1 MANATRSERLSATLF
16 YAVVLL
22 LAWLVYLMVRP
33 FLVPLGWA
41 AVLAVL
47 FYPWYSRLAARWG
60 TTWAALAG
68 TGAVTVILIVPS
80 LLLMSLVI
88 REGLDALQGLQNAV
102 AGGQFDWVNR
112 AWAWLSSRLG
122 QSGSDLPT
130 VLREGAGRASTA
142 LAGQL
147 GAVLRNVAV
156 FFLSLFATL
165 FALFYFFRD
174 GHAILARLG
183 QALPFDAPTNEQIL
197 EDARNLIHASVTVG
211 LLISAI
217 QGFLGGVAFAIV
229 GIGSPVFW
237 GTVMA
242 FLSLLPVVG
251 TWPVWIPAVAW
262 LFATGHTGRALA
274 LLALCAGLV
283 GNVDNVLRPL
293 LISGHARLS
302 GLVVF
307 VSVLGGVAAFGMLG
321 VILGPIIFAT
331 ATSVLDAYTRQ
342 DRPA

>member
-1 MANATRSERLSATLF
+1 MPDISRTERLSVALF
-16 YAVVLL
+16 YGVVLL
-22 LAWLVYLMVRP
+22 LVGLVYLMVRP

-60 TTWAALAG
+60 ATWAALAG

-80 LLLMSLVI
+80 LLLMSLVV
-88 REGLDALQGLQNAV
+88 REGLDALQSLQNAV

-122 QSGSDLPT
+122 QTGSDLPT
-130 VLREGAGRASTA
+130 VLREGVGRASTE
-142 LAGQL
+142 LAGTL

-156 FFLSLFATL
+156 FFFSLFATL

-174 GHAILARLG
+174 GHAIVARLG
-183 QALPFDAPTNEQIL
+183 RALPFDTATNEQIL

-211 LLISAI
+211 LFIAAI
-217 QGFLGGVAFAIV
+217 QGFMGGVAFALV
-229 GIGSPVFW
+229 GIGSPAFW

-242 FLSLLPVVG
+242 FLALLPIIG
-251 TWPVWIPAVAW
+251 TWPVWIPAVVW
-262 LFATGHTGRALA
+262 LFLSGHTVRALV

-283 GNVDNVLRPL
+283 VNVDNVLRPM

-302 GLVVF
+302 GLIVF

-331 ATSVLDAYTRQ
+331 ATSVLDVYTRQ
-342 DRPA
+342 NRRA

>member
-1 MANATRSERLSATLF
+1 MANASRTKRLSVALF
-16 YAVVLL
+16 YGVVLL
-22 LAWLVYLMVRP
+22 LAWLVYLMVSP

-41 AVLAVL
+41 AVLTVL
-47 FYPWYSRLAARWG
+47 FYPWYSRLAVRWG
-60 TTWAALAG
+60 ASWAALAG
-68 TGAVTVILIVPS
+68 TAGVTVILIVPAF
-80 LLLMSLVI
+80 LLMSLVI
-88 REGLDALQGLQNAV
+88 REGLDALQAMPNAV
-102 AGGQFDWVNR
+102 ASGQFDWVNR
-112 AWAWLSSRLG
+112 AWVWLSRRLG

-130 VLREGAGRASTA
+130 LLREGAGRASTF

-156 FFLSLFATL
+156 FLLSLFATL

-174 GHAILARLG
+174 GQVMVARLSRL
-183 QALPFDAPTNEQIL
+183 LPFDTATNEQIL

-211 LLISAI
+211 LLIAAL
-217 QGFLGGVAFAIV
+217 QGFLGGVAFALV
-229 GIGSPVFW
+229 GIGAPVFW

-251 TWPVWIPAVAW
+251 SWPVWIPAVVW
-262 LFATGHTGRALA
+262 LFATGHTGRALV

-283 GNVDNVLRPL
+283 GSVDNVLRPL
-293 LISGHARLS
+293 LISGQARLS

>member
-1 MANATRSERLSATLF
+1 MPDIGRTERLSVALF
-16 YAVVLL
+16 YGVVLL
-22 LAWLVYLMVRP
+22 LASLVYLMVRP

-47 FYPWYSRLAARWG
+47 FYPWYSRLAVRWG
-60 TTWAALAG
+60 ATWAALAG
-68 TGAVTVILIVPS
+68 TIIVTVILIVPS

-88 REGLDALQGLQNAV
+88 REGLDALQSLQNAV

-130 VLREGAGRASTA
+130 VLREGAGRASTE
-142 LAGQL
+142 LAGHL
-147 GAVLRNVAV
+147 GAVLRNIAV

-165 FALFYFFRD
+165 FSLFYFFRD
-174 GHAILARLG
+174 GHAIVARLG
-183 QALPFDAPTNEQIL
+183 RALPFDTATNEQIL

-211 LLISAI
+211 LLIAAI
-217 QGFLGGVAFAIV
+217 QGLLGGVAFALV
-229 GIGSPVFW
+229 GIGSPAFW

-242 FLSLLPVVG
+242 FLSLLPVIG
-251 TWPVWIPAVAW
+251 TWPVWIPAVVW
-262 LFATGHTGRALA
+262 LFLTGHTGRAMV
-274 LLALCAGLV
+274 LLALCAVLV
-283 GNVDNVLRPL
+283 VNVDNVLRPM

-302 GLVVF
+302 GLIVF

-331 ATSVLDAYTRQ
+331 ATSVLDIYTRKN
-342 DRPA
+342 RRA

>member
-1 MANATRSERLSATLF
+1 MPDIRRTERLSVALF
-16 YAVVLL
+16 YGVVLL
-22 LAWLVYLMVRP
+22 LAGLVYLMVRP

-60 TTWAALAG
+60 STWAALAG
-68 TGAVTVILIVPS
+68 TAGVTVILIVPA

-88 REGLDALQGLQNAV
+88 REGLDALQGLQDAV

-112 AWAWLSSRLG
+112 AWAWLSERLG

-130 VLREGAGRASTA
+130 LLRESAGRASA
-142 LAGQL
+142 LLAGQL
-147 GAVLRNVAV
+147 GAVLRNVAL

-174 GHAILARLG
+174 GHAMVARLG
-183 QALPFDAPTNEQIL
+183 RALPFETSTNEQIL

-211 LLISAI
+211 LLIAAI
-217 QGFLGGVAFAIV
+217 QGFLGGVAFALV

-242 FLSLLPVVG
+242 FLSLLPVIG
-251 TWPVWIPAVAW
+251 TWPVWIPAVVW
-262 LFATGHTGRALA
+262 LFLTGHTGRALV
-274 LLALCAGLV
+274 LLALCAGVV

-302 GLVVF
+302 GLIVF

-321 VILGPIIFAT
+321 VILGPIVFAT
-331 ATSVLDAYTRQ
+331 ATSVLDVYTRQ